1 MIFLYVVIYK
11 GPWGLK
17 NLIFQPFSLKNIK
30 QNWVV
35 LDVDIGTGMQKQDRS
50 YKCQSK
56 QKADHWVKGKVEKFL
71 QLQNETLESIQPESS

>member
-1 MIFLYVVIYK
+1 MSRQIYI
-11 GPWGLK
+11 
-17 NLIFQPFSLKNIK
+17 NLSDFYHLVL

-71 QLQNETLESIQPESS
+71 QLQNETLESIQPSA